1 MSDTVRFFRDRLKID
16 FDLITRLAV
25 PGTGTL
31 VFGAREVE
39 LVALLPSYEYL
50 IAADRLT
57 VPPQAGTSLVG
68 DALKVTVLALDIAGA
83 LQITCA
89 GSDGP
94 DGADGEP
101 GESGVET
108 GSDDSGPLGK
118 PVILPGGRGGAG
130 GGGG

>member
-16 FDLITRLAV
+16 PDLITRLAV

-39 LVALLPSYEYL
+39 LAGLLPSDEDL

-83 LQITCA
+83 VQIPWA
-89 GSDGP
+89 GSAGP
-94 DGADGEP
+94 
-101 GESGVET
+101 
-108 GSDDSGPLGK
+108 
-118 PVILPGGRGGAG
+118 GGAG
-130 GGGG
+130 GGPGE